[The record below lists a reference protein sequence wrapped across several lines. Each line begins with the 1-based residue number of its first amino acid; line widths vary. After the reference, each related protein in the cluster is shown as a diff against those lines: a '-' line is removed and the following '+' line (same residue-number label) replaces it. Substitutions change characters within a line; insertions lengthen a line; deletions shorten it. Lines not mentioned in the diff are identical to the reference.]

1 MPETLFVSY
10 GGTISSG
17 TAIANTRAD
26 YRNSGSPATA
36 AAARSSPRRPQ
47 ETAQRDPVV
56 DWLGGPG
63 ARAHRNHWVALD
75 PATGVFLG
83 RADELPDL
91 RRWQA
96 GGALVVFV
104 DPPSEA

>member
-1 MPETLFVSY
+1 M
-10 GGTISSG
+10 
-17 TAIANTRAD
+17 
-26 YRNSGSPATA
+26 
-36 AAARSSPRRPQ
+36 
-47 ETAQRDPVV
+47 V